1 MITPHRL
8 EKVDGFYRRFFE
20 EAILH
25 DLEIMINTE
34 GGLNFVIAASIL
46 GATNLLGNLYQGSWS
61 NKSIEA
67 FIIDFF
73 SEEYKE
79 HASILGNFFRNSLVH
94 TAYTPRGSGVSRGRS
109 DIHLRVRL
117 TPEGYSYIIDSDQLY
132 KDFRQAIQN
141 YFKKVKSDE
150 KTLENFE
157 SFLDKIER
165 QFPEEIKP
173 RLIEVAVPSP
183 SISNATYYPY
193 PQYFDVRS
201 EKESNV

>member
-1 MITPHRL
+1 
-8 EKVDGFYRRFFE
+8 
-20 EAILH
+20 
-25 DLEIMINTE
+25 MINTE
-34 GGLNFVIAASIL
+34 EGLNFVIASSIL

-67 FIIDFF
+67 FIKEFF
-73 SEEYKE
+73 PEEYKE

-132 KDFRQAIQN
+132 KDFKQAMQN
-141 YFKKVKSDE
+141 YFEKVKSDE

-173 RLIEVAVPSP
+173 RLIEIAVPSP

-193 PQYFDVRS
+193 PQYFDVGN